1 MGNIQKNRSPSFPP
15 KFPTLVHGSFS
26 QRTHVLVLF
35 FEKPL
40 FVQPKTKSTIPQK
53 EEAKTLH
60 KEFFSIHQT
69 IKLIHIEI

>member
-1 MGNIQKNRSPSFPP
+1 MALLAKERTSSF
-15 KFPTLVHGSFS
+15 F
-26 QRTHVLVLF
+26 F

-69 IKLIHIEI
+69 IKLIHIEIWCKWNRKKPNRQIYPIK